1 MNALRHGSLRLLVQD
16 LSQVA
21 EARRTIAALAQEV
34 GLDETDVGRVSLVAS
49 EMATNLAKHAGG
61 GSLIARP
68 LPDGI
73 ELLAIDQGPGMGDLT
88 ECLRDGYSTA
98 GSSGTGLGAIR
109 RQSDSFDL
117 FSRVGSGTVVLG
129 RLRNRRMPLATSRF
143 HIGAVSLPI
152 DGETL
157 SGDGWTYRPDGECL
171 RVAMFDGLGHGPE
184 ANDAAE
190 AALAFVSPE
199 RQEPPAALLQRIHL
213 GIRHTRGA
221 AGSVYDLHAVG
232 GIVRYAGVG
241 NITATIIGEADVSRG
256 RQLMS
261 HNGTL
266 GHLATRFQEFSQP
279 WTRSDLLIVSSDGLT
294 NRWDLSRYP
303 GLFSRDPAVIAA
315 VLWRDFSRGRDDVT
329 VVVIRES

>member
-1 MNALRHGSLRLLVQD
+1 MNALGNASVRLLVQD

-21 EARRTIAALAQEV
+21 EARRTIAALAQEI
-34 GLDETDVGRVSLVAS
+34 GLDETDAGRASLVAS

-68 LPDGI
+68 HFDGMD
-73 ELLAIDQGPGMGDLT
+73 LLAVDQGPGMGDPA
-88 ECLRDGYSTA
+88 ECMRDGFSTA
-98 GSSGTGLGAIR
+98 GSAGTGLGAIR
-109 RQSDSFDL
+109 RLSDAFDL
-117 FSRVGSGTVVLG
+117 YSRVGSGTVVLG
-129 RLRNRRMPLATSRF
+129 RLRNRRLSPAVLRF
-143 HIGAVSLPI
+143 MIGAVSLPI
-152 DGETL
+152 DGETV
-157 SGDGWTYRPDGECL
+157 SGDGWTSRCEGESL
-171 RVAMFDGLGHGPE
+171 RVAVFDGLGHGPE
-184 ANDAAE
+184 ANNAAE
-190 AALAFVSPE
+190 AALAFITPE
-199 RQEPPAALLQRIHL
+199 RVEPPAAVLQRIHQ

-232 GIVRYAGVG
+232 GILRYAGVG
-241 NITATIIGEADVSRG
+241 NITATIIGEADVARG

-266 GHLATRFQEFSQP
+266 GHQATRFQEFTQP
-279 WTRSDLLIVSSDGLT
+279 WMRGDLLIVSSDGLT

-303 GLFSRDPAVIAA
+303 GLSSRDPTVIAA

>member
-1 MNALRHGSLRLLVQD
+1 MNALGNTSTRLLVQD
-16 LSQVA
+16 PSQVA
-21 EARRTIAALAQEV
+21 EARRAIAALAQEV
-34 GLDETDVGRVSLVAS
+34 GFDETDSGRASLVAS
-49 EMATNLAKHAGG
+49 EMATNLVKHARG
-61 GSLIARP
+61 GSIIVQP
-68 LPDGI
+68 LFDGMD
-73 ELLAIDQGPGMGDLT
+73 LLAVDQGPGMGDPN

-109 RQSDSFDL
+109 RLSDAFDL

-129 RLRNRRMPLATSRF
+129 RLRNRRRPAAASRF
-143 HIGAVSLPI
+143 LVGAVSLPI

-157 SGDGWTYRPDGECL
+157 CGDGWTCRISGECL
-171 RVAMFDGLGHGPE
+171 RVALFDGIGHGSE
-184 ANDAAE
+184 ANDAAD
-190 AALAFVSPE
+190 AALAFITAE
-199 RQEPPAALLQRIHL
+199 RQEQPAALLQRIHL

-221 AGSVYDLHAVG
+221 AGSIYDLYAVG
-232 GIVRYAGVG
+232 GILRYAGVG
-241 NITATIIGEADVSRG
+241 NITATIIGEANVARG

-266 GHLATRFQEFSQP
+266 GHLATRFQEFTQP
-279 WTRSDLLIVSSDGLT
+279 WTRGDLLILSSDGLT

-303 GLFSRDPAVIAA
+303 GLGSRDPAVVAA